1 MNKIITVCVITLA
14 LTSCASVRA
23 KKPFTVDIYSPRYVA
38 GSIEVQIDKVFGG
51 LKKIKANVYYYPD
64 ESAVCLEFTAESV
77 FFSQFWSGDG
87 RDAFIAAL
95 EQYKTDYEQRN
106 LAAKSAR
113 TKRAYGKVQG
123 YLVWGVLRML
133 SDPARGVVTM
143 DLGYM
148 FKDNMPYFSLT
159 QRPAEYKDN
168 TSRKTQSP
176 NVMLYFTRA
185 QAEELAA
192 LFNQEYLDGLEQS
205 GETPSEGVKD
215 ILRDMLNFR

>member
-1 MNKIITVCVITLA
+1 MAVLVF
-14 LTSCASVRA
+14 TSCVSVRA

-38 GSIEVQIDKVFGG
+38 GSVEVQTDKVLSG

-64 ESAVCLEFTAESV
+64 ENAVCLEFTAETI
-77 FFSQFWSGDG
+77 FFSQFWSSDG
-87 RDAFIAAL
+87 RDAFIVAL

-123 YLVWGVLRML
+123 YLVWSVLRVL
-133 SDPARGVVTM
+133 SEPAQGVVVL

-185 QAEELAA
+185 QAEELTA
-192 LFNQEYLDGLEQS
+192 LFNQEYLDKLEQS
-205 GETPSEGVKD
+205 GGTPAEGAKD
-215 ILRDMLNFR
+215 ILRDILNFR